1 MKTWLLN
8 QWDRLRNSLWLV
20 PAMGLMVALAAA
32 ISLLQLDAA
41 VRLERWPHLEWVTT
55 TGPAA
60 RATLST
66 LAGALVTVTGVVFS
80 ITMLTLAQTSALFGS
95 RLLRSFLNHNVTQ
108 FTLAV
113 FLGTSLYCFT
123 VLRSVREV
131 HGGDVFVPHLSVGAG
146 LLAGLMSL
154 ATFVLFIHHVSRAIQ
169 AQNVVR
175 NVALELDEAIDRL
188 FPEQLEQHGGRDE
201 PIDLPI
207 PDDPDGETVVESTSD
222 GYVQAV
228 DEPTL
233 LELATEHDIVIQL
246 LRRPGHF
253 IAAGVPIAALQ
264 PPQTDGELGE
274 RINACFLTGSRRTP
288 RQDVEC
294 AIHELVE
301 VAVRAL
307 SPGVNDPHTAIAC
320 IDYLGAA
327 LMRLSQ
333 RSMPSPYRRDD
344 EGRVRVMSDP
354 ITFGNALDAAFNEIR
369 QHGCGTASVT
379 IRLAETLLVIAR
391 KVTRRED
398 QDALLR
404 QAAMLSRGCEHALAE
419 KLDQEDVREQLSALH
434 ELLGEEGSRS
444 DLTGNGHPQPLAKN
458 AD

>member
-20 PAMGLMVALAAA
+20 PAVGLIVALAAA
-32 ISLLQLDAA
+32 VGSLQLDAA
-41 VRLERWPHLEWVTT
+41 VRLETRPQLEWATT
-55 TGPAA
+55 TGPAG

-66 LAGALVTVTGVVFS
+66 LAGAIVTVTGVVFS

-123 VLRSVREV
+123 VLRTIREV
-131 HGGDVFVPHLSVGAG
+131 NGGDVFVPHISVGVG
-146 LLAGLMSL
+146 LLAGLASL

-169 AQNVVR
+169 AQTVVR
-175 NVALELDEAIDRL
+175 NVAHELDEAIDRL
-188 FPEQLEQHGGRDE
+188 FPHQIGEGDDHDDE
-201 PIDLPI
+201 TDSHI
-207 PDDPDGETVVESTSD
+207 PSDAEDEGIVESTSD

-228 DEPTL
+228 DGPTL
-233 LELATEHDIVIQL
+233 MELATEYDMVIRL

-253 IAAGVPIAALQ
+253 IAAGIPIAVLH
-264 PPQTDGELGE
+264 PPQPDEGLAE
-274 RINACFLTGSRRTP
+274 RINACFLNGSRRTP

-320 IDYLGAA
+320 IDYLGAG
-327 LMRLSQ
+327 LMRLSR
-333 RSMPSPYRRDD
+333 RSLPSPYRRDGT
-344 EGRVRVMSDP
+344 GRVRVIAEP
-354 ITFGNALDAAFNEIR
+354 ITFGDALDAAFNEIR
-369 QHGCGTASVT
+369 QHGCRTASVV

-391 KVTRRED
+391 KVTRPDDR
-398 QDALLR
+398 DALLR
-404 QAAMLSRGCEHALAE
+404 QAAMLERGCEQGLTE
-419 KLDQEDVREQLSALH
+419 KLDQADARRKLQELR
-434 ELLGEEGSRS
+434 ELLQAEGR
-444 DLTGNGHPQPLAKN
+444 TGDFSKTDHPQALTMN